1 MDDKRK
7 NKGDGRDGEASKY
20 IRIKELVDSWIKIKD
35 IERDYVIELR
45 ENVANEADHKEAA
58 KT

>member
-7 NKGDGRDGEASKY
+7 DEGDGRDGEASKY
-20 IRIKELVDSWIKIKD
+20 IRIKESTDSWISIKD
-35 IERDYVIELR
+35 IEWDYVIELR